1 MSDRRKDEE
10 KERLMKEIL
19 NKDRS
24 KIETGS
30 DAKVTLSLGSD
41 GKEDRRADRTAEA
54 VNQMA
59 GMISSAGKATSDLL
73 KNADRSFDELRKLL
87 TNQQKDL
94 ENLSRDNGFNQA
106 DMERVQK
113 EIEADY
119 GLTPAETKAQ
129 TVIKNLDTAK
139 VFEEVYQEMDKEIV
153 GQNEALKQIG
163 IAFRRPFVMGTEEG
177 KPKNVILVTGPK
189 GSGRHAMITEMARSL
204 FKHRAI
210 ASDDVYTIDMSLYQS
225 GAQEQIFLQDLYKDL
240 SGHGEIICFENFETG
255 FPSFLRMVDSLVCDG
270 KVILSKRYV
279 LNKGVLVENQTGL
292 VKDAVDS
299 LSAAGKYLVFITTK
313 GTKAVQD
320 AFGANFLYHVLDMV
334 TLTAFTEEDARE
346 FTDRES
352 SSLEEKAVTN
362 LKISV
367 SVRQDLKDWVVQN
380 YDKTLGADA
389 LSGLFNDFYI
399 SLSQAALVDNL
410 PAGTPVAMTLSEGVP
425 AAVYNGKSVTLTRSK
440 TSAEEIEAVN
450 RELDEIVGLETIKE
464 YIRSLQNHIRMQ
476 EIRKAQGMK
485 TSEISKHMIF
495 TGNPGTGKTTIAR
508 LISRY
513 MKAIGALSQGQ
524 LVEVTRADLVAQ
536 YVGQTAPLTMSVI
549 KSALGGVLF
558 IDEAYSLYRGKDDSF
573 GLECIDTIVKA
584 MEDNR
589 ENLIVILAGYEKEMA
604 GFLESNSGLKSRF
617 PNLIHFPDY
626 TGEELRKIAV
636 IQAKSKGYTIAEDA
650 LPALEEYFNKVQSIN
665 AAEAGNG
672 RLARNVVEDAIL
684 KQSGRVVKDP
694 SAKIDEL
701 QQKDFDFT
709 VKVKPADE
717 FADLRE
723 FNEMLKGQA
732 GS

>member
-1 MSDRRKDEE
+1 MSDKRREE
-10 KERLMKEIL
+10 KERLMRELL

-24 KIETGS
+24 APSKTEDIVLTTDSGKSIEQTAGDVKTMS
-30 DAKVTLSLGSD
+30 DML
-41 GKEDRRADRTAEA
+41 
-54 VNQMA
+54 N
-59 GMISSAGKATSDLL
+59 SASKATSDLL
-73 KNADRSFDELRKLL
+73 KNADHSFDELRRLL
-87 TNQQKDL
+87 SGQQKEL
-94 ENLSRDNGFNQA
+94 EALSKQNGFNTA

-113 EIEADY
+113 EIEKDY
-119 GLTPAETKAQ
+119 GLTQEEVNRPGVLKEF
-129 TVIKNLDTAK
+129 DTAQ
-139 VFEEVYQEMDKEIV
+139 VFSEILNELDEEIV
-153 GQNEALKQIG
+153 GQDEALRQFCV
-163 IAFRRPFVMGTEEG
+163 AFRRPYVMGTEPG
-177 KPKNVILVTGPK
+177 KAKNVILVTGPR
-189 GSGRHAMITEMARSL
+189 GSGRHACVMKMAKSM
-204 FKHRAI
+204 FEHRI
-210 ASDDVYTIDMSLYQS
+210 IGSDDVYTIDMSLYQS

-240 SGHGEIICFENFETG
+240 SGRGEIICFENFEVG
-255 FPSFLRMVDSLVCDG
+255 FPGFLRMVDSLVCTG
-270 KVILSKRYV
+270 KVTLSKRYV
-279 LNKGVLVENQTGL
+279 LNKGILVENQTGL

-299 LSAAGKYLVFITTK
+299 LSASGKFLVFITNN

-320 AFGANFLYHVLDMV
+320 AFGANFLYHVLDTV
-334 TLTAFTEEDARE
+334 TLTPFTELDAHE
-346 FTDRES
+346 FTDRLS
-352 SSLEEKAVTN
+352 ASLTERAAKN
-362 LKISV
+362 LKLAV
-367 SVRQDLKDWVVQN
+367 SVNDDLRSWVVEN
-380 YDKTLGADA
+380 YDKTNGADS
-389 LSGLFNDFYI
+389 LTGLFNDFYI
-399 SLSQAALVDNL
+399 SLSQAALTEFF
-410 PAGTPVAMTLSEGVP
+410 PAGTPVMMGVADGVP
-425 AAVYNGKSVTLTRSK
+425 TAVIKEKRIVLTRSK

-450 RELDEIVGLETIKE
+450 KELDEIVGLETIKE

-485 TSEISKHMIF
+485 SSEISKHMIF

-589 ENLIVILAGYEKEMA
+589 DNLIVILAGYSREME

-617 PNLIHFPDY
+617 PNVIHFPDY

-636 IQAKSKGYTIAEDA
+636 IQAKQKGYVIEESA
-650 LPALEEYFNKVQSIN
+650 LPVLEEYFDKVQSIN

-672 RLARNVVEDAIL
+672 RLARNVIEEAIL
-684 KQSGRVVKDP
+684 RQNGRVVNDS

-701 QQKDFDFT
+701 RKEDFDLT

-717 FADLRE
+717 FKDLRE
-723 FNEMLKGQA
+723 FNEMMSKI

>member
-1 MSDRRKDEE
+1 MNDRKKFEE
-10 KERLMKEIL
+10 KERLMREIL
-19 NKDRS
+19 NRDRNRSNTGKDTE
-24 KIETGS
+24 ITLTTGS
-30 DAKVTLSLGSD
+30 GD
-41 GKEDRRADRTAEA
+41 GENIDKTVDS
-54 VNQMA
+54 VNSMSQ
-59 GMISSAGKATSDLL
+59 MISGASRATSDLL
-73 KNADRSFDELRKLL
+73 KSADRSFDELRKLL

-94 ENLSRDNGFNQA
+94 EQLSRDNGFNQS

-113 EIEADY
+113 EIEKDY
-119 GLTPAETKAQ
+119 DLTPEEANRPA
-129 TVIKNLDTAK
+129 INRNIDSAK
-139 VFEEVYQEMDKEIV
+139 LFEEVYHELDEAIV
-153 GQNEALKQIG
+153 GQDDALKQLC
-163 IAFRRPFVMGTEEG
+163 IAFRRPFVMGTDEG
-177 KPKNVILVTGPK
+177 KPKNVILITGPN
-189 GSGRHAMITEMARSL
+189 GSGRHACVAQMAKSL
-204 FKHRAI
+204 FEHRAI

-225 GAQEQIFLQDLYKDL
+225 GAQEQIFLQDLYRDL

-255 FPSFLRMVDSLVCDG
+255 FPSFLRMVDSLVCEG
-270 KVILSKRYV
+270 KVTLSKRYV
-279 LNKGVLVENQTGL
+279 LNKGILVENQTGL

-299 LSAAGKYLVFITTK
+299 LSSAGKYLVFITTK

-320 AFGANFLYHVLDMV
+320 AFGANFLYHVLDFV
-334 TLTAFTEEDARE
+334 TLTPFTEADARE
-346 FTDRES
+346 YTDRKSKEI
-352 SSLEEKAVTN
+352 EEKAARN
-362 LKISV
+362 LKIAV
-367 SVRQDLKDWVVQN
+367 TVDQELRNWVIAS
-380 YDKTLGADA
+380 YDKSNGADA
-389 LSGLFNDFYI
+389 LDGLFSDFYI
-399 SLSQAALVDNL
+399 SLSQGALMENV
-410 PAGTPVAMTLSEGVP
+410 PAGTPAVMKIKDGVP
-425 AAVYNGKSVTLTRSK
+425 TAVLNNTLITLTRSK
-440 TSAEEIEAVN
+440 TSAEEIAAVN
-450 RELDEIVGLETIKE
+450 KELDEIVGLERIKE

-476 EIRKAQGMK
+476 EIRRAQGLK

-584 MEDNR
+584 MEDHR
-589 ENLIVILAGYEKEMA
+589 DNLIVILAGYEREMA

-617 PNLIHFPDY
+617 PNLIHFDDY
-626 TGEELRKIAV
+626 TGEELRKIAE
-636 IQAKSKGYTIAEDA
+636 IQAKNKGYIIAEDA
-650 LPALEEYFNKVQSIN
+650 ILPLEDYFDEVQSIN

-684 KQSGRVVKDP
+684 KQSGRVVNDP

-701 QQKDFDFT
+701 RKEDFDFT

-717 FADLRE
+717 FRDLRE
-723 FNEMLKGQA
+723 FTNMLSGAQ
-732 GS
+732 